1 MTALKSSPRLPACP
15 SCDRRKLALVTS
27 TRRPRSG
34 EHHARCTCGADV
46 YLVREPDVGAYNVVA
61 FRANRP
67 LSVVVV
73 RAEDDA

>member
-1 MTALKSSPRLPACP
+1 MKSSPRLPACP
-15 SCDRRKLALVTS
+15 SCDRRKLLLVER

-46 YLVREPDVGAYNVVA
+46 YLVREPDGGAYNVAA
-61 FRANRP
+61 FCANRP
-67 LSVVVV
+67 LAVYVV

>member
-15 SCDRRKLALVTS
+15 ACDRRKLLLVTS

-46 YLVREPDVGAYNVVA
+46 YLVREPDGGAYNVAA
-61 FRANRP
+61 FRPNRP
-67 LSVVVV
+67 FFVKLV